1 VHKQTW
7 ITAVLIALCLFA
19 QPQPAPAQLG
29 SDGVAA
35 RVNGVAIT
43 SERLDASLAGMLKQ
57 GGATTASA
65 QDPAQRKALKRQV
78 LDALIGQELLWQEA
92 SKQGYVA
99 SAEEVDAAFDQA
111 RKRYG
116 SDEVFRQ
123 RLKEGAFTEATYRE
137 DLKRQL
143 SVRRWVQQTI
153 AKSLSVSDEEIH
165 AYYTANSEQFVEPAR
180 VRVRHIL
187 IKVDPDADAVATEAA
202 RKRIEAF
209 LVEARGGADFAAL
222 AQQHSEGPSAAKGG
236 DLGYV
241 AKGQLVEA
249 FEEVAFALKPGQ
261 ISDVVRTRYGFH
273 IIKVE
278 ARQETKSIPEKLA
291 SDLIRRY
298 LLATKVQD
306 AARTRVPLLREHG
319 AVEVMLAE

>member
-99 SAEEVDAAFDQA
+99 SAED
-111 RKRYG
+111 
-116 SDEVFRQ
+116 
-123 RLKEGAFTEATYRE
+123 AFTEATYRE